1 MSVSAIVHHYVN
13 HAYFCMKNFFNI
25 LQVYFYLLKMYLQPP
40 PSSSLGMSASQGVKP
55 KQNNEAAFK
64 LLEEHATK
72 IDVSKVMSALL

>member
-1 MSVSAIVHHYVN
+1 
-13 HAYFCMKNFFNI
+13 
-25 LQVYFYLLKMYLQPP
+25 MYLQPP